1 MSGLAESMGLR
12 LQCVRVSWV
21 EEMRRGV
28 RGGRAEGRFTRGT
41 TRPLIR
47 QDARG
52 ERSQKTCETRNKKVA
67 LDQAQ
72 ESRGKSPMCVSD

>member
-1 MSGLAESMGLR
+1 MSGLAGSVGLG
-12 LQCVRVSWV
+12 LQCVRVSRV
-21 EEMRRGV
+21 EEMRGGV

-72 ESRGKSPMCVSD
+72 EPRAKAQCA